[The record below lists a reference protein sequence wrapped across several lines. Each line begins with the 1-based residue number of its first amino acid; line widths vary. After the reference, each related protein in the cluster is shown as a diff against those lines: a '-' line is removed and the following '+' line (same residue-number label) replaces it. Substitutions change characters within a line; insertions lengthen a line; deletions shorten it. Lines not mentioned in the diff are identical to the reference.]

1 MIRLAYNILLFVI
14 YIRGLIYKFDRHKH
28 LLHTLH
34 NAKKDLH
41 WFYQACGATITLYLG
56 TFKNEVLIIKAC
68 GGSSGI
74 DTYLVQIK
82 LADIAADKTHTTN
95 EETEQ
100 AMNMVR

>member
-34 NAKKDLH
+34 NAKKDLY
-41 WFYQACGATITLYLG
+41 WFYQACGATTTLYLG
-56 TFKNEVLIIKAC
+56 TFKNEVSIIKAC